1 NHMAIESIQV
11 SLKAWQRSGKHVPA
25 AAFVDKGAIAAD
37 DPVSKHKGP
46 GHARVDLVSKTLYDF
61 EDAADPSIEFA
72 SHHEQKMQ
80 EFVRWLK
87 KQEPSV
93 FENLRQTGCVTE
105 VSLFVVANVSEEAV
119 DLVLSPEFMVECAR
133 LGLAFSIMVSSP

>member
-1 NHMAIESIQV
+1 MAIESIQV

-25 AAFVDKGAIAAD
+25 AAFVDNVAIAPD

-61 EDAADPSIEFA
+61 EDAAEPQNEFA
-72 SHHEQKMQ
+72 AHHEEKLQ
-80 EFVRWLK
+80 EFARWLK

-93 FENLRQTGCVTE
+93 FESLRKTGCVTE
-105 VSLFVVANVSEEAV
+105 VSLFVIANVSDDAI
-119 DLVLSPEFMVECAR
+119 DLALSTELIVECAL
-133 LGLAFSIMVSSP
+133 LGLTLSLTVSSP